1 MATGVAAGIAAITQ
15 QAAAV
20 MRKKFVVM
28 VGLQLIRSGSDLQF
42 VQQAFQLVVRQSNTI
57 RVAVDSFSYSAGCIG
72 NAFATGRGL
81 LVLNN
86 DQRLE
91 AILQSND
98 AFFQAIEM
106 AAEFFERAR
115 DIENSDGNCTS
126 ILRLVHVNLQKGQRL
141 VPRVR
146 AATGKLL

>member
-28 VGLQLIRSGSDLQF
+28 VWLQLIRSGSDLKF
-42 VQQAFQLVVRQSNTI
+42 VQQAFQLVVRQSHTI
-57 RVAVDSFSYSAGCIG
+57 RIAVNGFCYSAGC
-72 NAFATGRGL
+72 FARSSIARRRFL
-81 LVLNN
+81 ILNN
-86 DQRLE
+86 GQRFE

-98 AFFQAIEM
+98 AFFQAVEM

-141 VPRVR
+141 IPRVR